1 MFSFFGKK
9 PSVPLI
15 KLEDKVWVTASA
27 RLTGLL
33 QDAQIQAETKPVLVV
48 YFFERTENTLQ
59 EVFKLGQKPYVFVN
73 SSEDLKDNKQIYILS
88 ESAFHQ
94 YAEKIKN
101 LFTSKEFVVMF
112 AEHYPL
118 HQNEDEILF
127 KLGEISLKAKAYG
140 YIDFEDP
147 ILNLKMFG
155 GERILELL
163 KKMGIKESESISHS
177 LVSKSIKE
185 AKKKIGEKVKHEQ
198 KGISAE
204 DWFQKNKVS

>member
-1 MFSFFGKK
+1 MFSFFSKK

-15 KLEDKVWVTASA
+15 KLEDKVWMNTSA

-33 QDAQIQAETKPVLVV
+33 QDAQIQVETKPVLVV

-73 SSEDLKDNKQIYILS
+73 TAEDLKDNKQIHILS

-94 YAEKIKN
+94 HAEKIKN
-101 LFTSKEFVVMF
+101 LFASKELVVML

-118 HQNEDEILF
+118 NQNEDEILF
-127 KLGEISLKAKAYG
+127 KLGEISLKTKAYG
-140 YIDFEDP
+140 YIDFDDP
-147 ILNLKMFG
+147 ILKMFG

-163 KKMGIKESESISHS
+163 KKMGIKESESISHN

-198 KGISAE
+198 KGISVE
-204 DWFQKNKVS
+204 DWFNKNKAS